1 MTATGR
7 LIGIARRVMPRS
19 PMEELQ
25 SVAVTAAAGVRG
37 DFRGAVRPGR
47 KPKRQVSILEI
58 ESWNAAL
65 HDLGIDGFDAPAWH
79 ARRANLLLQ
88 GLRFP
93 RETGYVLAIGASL
106 RIEVT
111 MECDPC
117 SRMEEVAA
125 GLKGALMPD
134 WRGGVLGTVLVDGE
148 IAVGDEVRIE
158 R

>member
-1 MTATGR
+1 MATGR
-7 LIGIARRVMPRS
+7 LVGIARHSRPRG
-19 PMEELQ
+19 PMEEIR
-25 SVAVTAAAGVRG
+25 SVAVTSAAGVQG

-47 KPKRQVSILEI
+47 KPRRQISLIEI

-65 HDLGIDGFDAPAWH
+65 HDLRIRDLDAPSWS
-79 ARRANLLLQ
+79 ARRANLAVE

-93 RETGYVLAIGASL
+93 RETGYIVAIGETL

-117 SRMEEVAA
+117 SRMEDVAP
-125 GLKGALMPD
+125 GLKGALLPD
-134 WRGGVLGTVLVDGE
+134 WRGGVLGTVLVDGV